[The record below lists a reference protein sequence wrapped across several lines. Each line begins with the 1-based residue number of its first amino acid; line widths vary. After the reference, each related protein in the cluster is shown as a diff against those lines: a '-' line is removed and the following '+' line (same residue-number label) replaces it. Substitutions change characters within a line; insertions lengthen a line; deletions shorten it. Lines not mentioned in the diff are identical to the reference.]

1 MDFLSVQLE
10 EKKMVLAPHIIRV
23 LIAVEQGAMH
33 ITQIYTSWAL
43 FIALLEPNALQPF
56 VGPYLFLST

>member
-1 MDFLSVQLE
+1 
-10 EKKMVLAPHIIRV
+10 MVLAPHIIRV